1 MSIPNTDNNSNTGA
15 KVVFILILGILLM
28 IGGAFLSSYMV
39 QKLIKLPQVT
49 HSPTLW
55 LDYWKAKSQ
64 PAYQPYAK
72 KINMGV
78 AIGFGVPTALLA
90 GLLILAVI
98 PRQRSLHGNARFASA
113 GELAGKGMFKPHKNG
128 IVVGKMGGK
137 LLRLGG
143 QQFVILA
150 APTRSGKGVGIVIPN
165 LLDYQESMVVL
176 DIKQENFDLTSGWRA
191 SVGHEIYLLNPFAE
205 DRRSH
210 RWNPLSYVSADP
222 AFRVSDLM
230 SIAAMLYPDGA
241 EDQKFWVSQARNAF
255 MAFALFLF
263 EKYDDDQKIGFPF
276 SKKPTIGAIYRLSSG
291 DGKTELKPFLK
302 ELAQRPFLS
311 SQAKTAFAGM
321 LSQADETFASILGTF
336 KEPLNPWINPIL
348 DAVTSED
355 DFSLNDVRRK
365 KMTIY
370 IGIQPNKL
378 AESRLIVNLFFS
390 QLINQN
396 TKELPQNNKELQH
409 QCLLLM
415 DEFTAIGKVDI
426 IATAVSYMAGYN
438 IRLLPIIQ
446 SMSQLDAV
454 YGKDMS
460 RTMITNHALQ
470 IVYAP
475 REQQDANDYSEML
488 GYTTVRK
495 DSFTRGREFSRSES
509 EERRALLLPQEL
521 KAIGF
526 DKEIFFYEGIPNPVF
541 CDKIKYF
548 SDKYFTERLL
558 PAVTVDALE
567 IKI

>member
-1 MSIPNTDNNSNTGA
+1 MSDSKQIVGKLLFFLVIGLLCAVAGLYMSGYVTQIMLKVPTTGLRWNTWFQYFQVIDA
-15 KVVFILILGILLM
+15 
-28 IGGAFLSSYMV
+28 
-39 QKLIKLPQVT
+39 PQY
-49 HSPTLW
+49 L
-55 LDYWKAKSQ
+55 
-64 PAYQPYAK
+64 PYAK
-72 KINMGV
+72 KIKIGGL
-78 AIGFGVPTALLA
+78 IGFGLPFIVWA
-90 GLLILAVI
+90 GMLILVFM
-98 PRQRSLHGNARFASA
+98 PKRQTLHGDARFASS
-113 GELAGKGMFKPHKNG
+113 GDLAGKDMFKPHKNG
-128 IVVGKMGGK
+128 IVIGKFGGK
-137 LLRLGG
+137 IIRLGG

-150 APTRSGKGVGIVIPN
+150 APTRSGKGVGVVIPN
-165 LLDYQESMVVL
+165 LLDYHESIVVL

-191 SVGHEIYLLNPFAE
+191 SVGHEIYLFNPFAE

-210 RWNPLSYVSADP
+210 RWNPLTYVSADT

-255 MAFALFLF
+255 MAFTLYLF
-263 EKYDDDQKIGFPF
+263 EKFDDDEKIGFPF
-276 SKKPTIGAIYRLSSG
+276 SKKPTLGAIYRLASG
-291 DGKTELKPFLK
+291 DGQSELKPFLK
-302 ELAQRPFLS
+302 DLSQRPFLS
-311 SQAKTAFAGM
+311 SHAKTAFAGM

-336 KEPLNPWINPIL
+336 KEPLNAWINPIL
-348 DAVTSED
+348 DAVTSAD
-355 DFSLNDVRRK
+355 DFLITDVRKK

-378 AESRLIVNLFFS
+378 AESRLIINLFFS

-396 TKELPQNNKELQH
+396 TKELPQNNKELKH

-415 DEFTAIGKVDI
+415 DEFTSIGKVDI
-426 IATAVSYMAGYN
+426 ISTAVSYMAGYN

-446 SMSQLDAV
+446 SMSQLDAA
-454 YGKDMS
+454 YGKDIS

-509 EERRALLLPQEL
+509 EERRALMLPQEL

-526 DKEIFFYEGIPNPVF
+526 DKEIFFYEGIPNPVL

-548 SDKYFTERLL
+548 NDKYFTARLL
-558 PAVTVDALE
+558 PKTEVKPLE
-567 IKI
+567 INA